1 MTFEYA
7 LDRWTCMSKLFFILP
22 LQHYYKCSS
31 MTENVPLTSIDRLIF
46 TQFSLDSLVLPDRM
60 SGIHHIIVKL
70 IDYNEKKEILVQ

>member
-1 MTFEYA
+1 
-7 LDRWTCMSKLFFILP
+7 
-22 LQHYYKCSS
+22 

-70 IDYNEKKEILVQ
+70 IDYNEKKGDSCSVTEK